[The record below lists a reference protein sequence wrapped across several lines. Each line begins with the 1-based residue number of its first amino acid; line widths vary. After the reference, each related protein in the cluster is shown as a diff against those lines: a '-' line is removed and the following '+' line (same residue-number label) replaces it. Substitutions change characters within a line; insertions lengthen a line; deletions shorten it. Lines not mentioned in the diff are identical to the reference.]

1 MEGDDDPCRHRR
13 HHHSSVDGCI
23 MFVRAKFSQRLQ
35 TPAMPGKIVEKPE
48 QRKMVRISKEALFWS
63 SHVLFF

>member
-1 MEGDDDPCRHRR
+1 MILVVIVVIIILPWMDVSCLPEP
-13 HHHSSVDGCI
+13 SSASA
-23 MFVRAKFSQRLQ
+23 FKQW